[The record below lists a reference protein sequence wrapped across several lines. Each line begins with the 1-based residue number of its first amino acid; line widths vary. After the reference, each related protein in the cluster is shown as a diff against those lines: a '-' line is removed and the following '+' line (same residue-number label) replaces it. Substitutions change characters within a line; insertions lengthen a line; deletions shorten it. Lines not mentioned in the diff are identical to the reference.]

1 MASASVQEK
10 YGWEL
15 KAADLAFVKDEES
28 CLGRGGYGE
37 VYRGKWRGTTV
48 AIKSLILQR
57 LTARARKEFIQEI
70 EIMWK
75 LRHPSL
81 VQLFG
86 AVVEPNFHMVMELME
101 GGSLYHLLQDDDKAL
116 SWLRRVKIMLDVAA
130 GVDYLHSNNIVHR
143 DIKSLNVLLDR
154 ELNPKL
160 CDFGLAL
167 IKSDT
172 ESQSVAHSRAVGTVR
187 WLAPEVMQGAKH
199 SKRSDIW
206 ALGLIGAELATRA
219 VPFADAV
226 EAALTANLSR
236 PDAQNLPLGLP
247 EDCPADLSCSLETI
261 LLRDPT
267 HRPSAPDVVEALTA
281 VYEAQCAARGDE
293 SAGGA
298 GDGRDS
304 TPSAAS
310 GRQVRECVVCMSEP
324 RYFRFGECGH
334 SVLCR
339 GCMETFMLRSRPQCP
354 NCRAPVSR
362 QHLIEGDDVA
372 REHTFVHN
380 VGARGAGGGRDSTT
394 PAALAGRPAHLEAVF
409 QLERQL
415 DAMRLRAEEERL
427 EAEARAERARRFE
440 EARLAA
446 LREEVRAAQAERAA
460 LQASQAE
467 EERAGRRHSAEA
479 AARGARAAYSAS
491 SFFTQHGYQGQRG
504 AAPSTGFST
513 GLRHSSSGSANG
525 RELMQ
530 GPRGG
535 LYYINSN
542 GNKTYVRQK

>member
-1 MASASVQEK
+1 
-10 YGWEL
+10 
-15 KAADLAFVKDEES
+15 
-28 CLGRGGYGE
+28 
-37 VYRGKWRGTTV
+37 
-48 AIKSLILQR
+48 
-57 LTARARKEFIQEI
+57 
-70 EIMWK
+70 
-75 LRHPSL
+75 
-81 VQLFG
+81 
-86 AVVEPNFHMVMELME
+86 
-101 GGSLYHLLQDDDKAL
+101 
-116 SWLRRVKIMLDVAA
+116 
-130 GVDYLHSNNIVHR
+130 
-143 DIKSLNVLLDR
+143 
-154 ELNPKL
+154 
-160 CDFGLAL
+160 
-167 IKSDT
+167 
-172 ESQSVAHSRAVGTVR
+172 
-187 WLAPEVMQGAKH
+187 
-199 SKRSDIW
+199 
-206 ALGLIGAELATRA
+206 
-219 VPFADAV
+219 
-226 EAALTANLSR
+226 
-236 PDAQNLPLGLP
+236 
-247 EDCPADLSCSLETI
+247 
-261 LLRDPT
+261 
-267 HRPSAPDVVEALTA
+267 
-281 VYEAQCAARGDE
+281 
-293 SAGGA
+293 
-298 GDGRDS
+298 
-304 TPSAAS
+304 
-310 GRQVRECVVCMSEP
+310 
-324 RYFRFGECGH
+324 
-334 SVLCR
+334 
-339 GCMETFMLRSRPQCP
+339 
-354 NCRAPVSR
+354 
-362 QHLIEGDDVA
+362 LIEGDDVA

-380 VGARGAGGGRDSTT
+380 VGAGGAGGGRDSTT

>member
-1 MASASVQEK
+1 
-10 YGWEL
+10 
-15 KAADLAFVKDEES
+15 
-28 CLGRGGYGE
+28 
-37 VYRGKWRGTTV
+37 
-48 AIKSLILQR
+48 
-57 LTARARKEFIQEI
+57 
-70 EIMWK
+70 
-75 LRHPSL
+75 
-81 VQLFG
+81 
-86 AVVEPNFHMVMELME
+86 
-101 GGSLYHLLQDDDKAL
+101 
-116 SWLRRVKIMLDVAA
+116 MLDVAA

-172 ESQSVAHSRAVGTVR
+172 ESQSVARSGAVGTVR

-236 PDAQNLPLGLP
+236 PDAQNLPLALP
-247 EDCPADLSCSLETI
+247 EDCPADLSCLLETI

-267 HRPSAPDVVEALTA
+267 LRPSAPDVVEALTA
-281 VYEAQCAARGDE
+281 VYEAQCAARGDA

-298 GDGRDS
+298 GGGRDS

-310 GRQVRECVVCMSEP
+310 AGRQVHECVVCMSEP

-334 SVLCR
+334 SALCR

-380 VGARGAGGGRDSTT
+380 VGAGGGRDSTT
-394 PAALAGRPAHLEAVF
+394 SAALGRQADLEAVS

-415 DAMRLRAEEERL
+415 ERMRLRAEEERL
-427 EAEARAERARRFE
+427 EADARAERARRFE
-440 EARLAA
+440 EARLAT
-446 LREEVRAAQAERAA
+446 LREEVQAERAA
-460 LQASQAE
+460 LQAAQAE
-467 EERAGRRHSAEA
+467 EERAARQRAAEA

-491 SFFTQHGYQGQRG
+491 SFFTQHDYQGQRG
-504 AAPSTGFST
+504 TAASSGYST

-535 LYYINSN
+535 LYYVNSN
-542 GNKTYVRQK
+542 GNKTYVRK